1 MNLIFLNMIFLVC
14 QLASFQKSHQKIIE
28 NALKFL
34 IHHYDEYYYYFR
46 IIVQKYLLIIKSYRL
61 LHSTGTQVFLNHS
74 LNLQHCYGQSLGA
87 LGGWPHLGG
96 NTPTCPSS
104 CRGCD
109 SHRGSCSTASYT
121 VTASPSSPLEGSV
134 WKLNHR

>member
-1 MNLIFLNMIFLVC
+1 MILLLC
-14 QLASFQKSHQKIIE
+14 QVVSFQKSHWKIIE
-28 NALKFL
+28 NGFL
-34 IHHYDEYYYYFR
+34 IHHHRNKNFQNNNTKVINNNKKLWKIAFNWY
-46 IIVQKYLLIIKSYRL
+46 
-61 LHSTGTQVFLNHS
+61 TGYLNHS

-87 LGGWPHLGG
+87 LGGWPHPGG

-121 VTASPSSPLEGSV
+121 ATACPSSPPEGSV
-134 WKLNHR
+134 WKLDDR